1 MSIPGMQD
9 QLFGRVL
16 HNGLFKRNGEVTH
29 SGFVND
35 VATEIYSL
43 KINRN
48 LQDIVESSE
57 DFSFGMRHEIN
68 ETFHRG
74 LRRNG
79 KIKHNGQYN
88 RTGVVDVQK
97 INVTVT
103 PLTDTLESSESFS
116 IGYRKQ
122 WKHNG
127 RFRRNGAVKH
137 DSNILLPL
145 EE

>member
-1 MSIPGMQD
+1 MNGMQD

-16 HNGLFKRNGEVTH
+16 HNGLFKRDGEVAH

-35 VATEIYSL
+35 VATETFSL
-43 KINRN
+43 KMNRN
-48 LQDIVESSE
+48 VQEVMESSE
-57 DFSFGMRHEIN
+57 DFSFDIKHELK
-68 ETFHRG
+68 ETFHRE

-103 PLTDTLESSESFS
+103 PLTDTLESSEGFS

-127 RFRRNGAVKH
+127 RFRRNGTVKH
-137 DSNILLPL
+137 DSNVLLPL